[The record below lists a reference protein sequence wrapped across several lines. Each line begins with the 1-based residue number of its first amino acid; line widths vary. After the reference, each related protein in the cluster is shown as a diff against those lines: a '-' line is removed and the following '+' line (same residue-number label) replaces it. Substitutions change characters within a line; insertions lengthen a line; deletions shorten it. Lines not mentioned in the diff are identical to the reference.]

1 MDDELIEIVDENG
14 EVLGLAPRSK
24 VHGNPSLRH
33 RVVHVLVFNLK
44 GELLL
49 QKRSMSKDVAPGR
62 WDTSVGGHVDPGESL
77 MEAAARE
84 LKEELGLEAE
94 PEFLYSYVHTNPYET
109 EVVHTYAL
117 IHEGG
122 FSFNRE
128 EIEEIRFW
136 SLTEIMGQMEGE
148 DLSDNFKHEISTF
161 LKGAR
166 DMPAGEAP

>member
-14 EVLGLAPRSK
+14 QVLRLAPRSE

-33 RVVHVLVFNLK
+33 RVVHVLVFNRK

-77 MEAAARE
+77 LEAAARE
-84 LKEELGLEAE
+84 LKEELGVEAE

-109 EVVHTYAL
+109 EVVHTYAMV
-117 IHEGG
+117 HEGE
-122 FSFNRE
+122 FSFN
-128 EIEEIRFW
+128 IEEIDEVRFF
-136 SLTEIMGQMEGE
+136 SIREIVEQMGSES
-148 DLSDNFKHEISTF
+148 LSDNFKHEISTF
-161 LKGAR
+161 LRGEWDMTPGA
-166 DMPAGEAP
+166 AP